1 MRNTAPLFAAS
12 ACLAFIVSCGDSSN
26 TLVSPHDTISEQHSS
41 SSENNATQS
50 YSSAGTSEHHSSSV
64 SSHLAG
70 SSNAASSSSSAVLAV
85 SSCSAKAPDLQASSS
100 SWSSHRRSSSS
111 TRNPSSSARTPTSSQ
126 QKTATSS
133 SQPSAIDAGS
143 SSSANSQPASSAT
156 QAAKISLDENG
167 FATVAD
173 VYKSI
178 AADEKAVF
186 IIRHSE
192 REDNVAIETELTA
205 NGVKMAQDLGATLK
219 SDEEF
224 SYITSGFVRTNETA
238 NNISKGRGEANLPK
252 LITNY
257 DITGNWFLK
266 ISADS
271 LAQYATQLN
280 MKGSSVELMGHWAYE
295 GGYPDALYELTPRAE
310 EFMQKVI
317 LKNLSKWKRVSIM
330 VSHDILVMPLAVF
343 GSNKK
348 VALKYHE
355 DFHWI
360 NYIAGLAIIVDAQNN
375 LRYIPVKG
383 AESGVIDY
391 LALYRKEHG
400 ITTPKIPNI

>member
-1 MRNTAPLFAAS
+1 MRHPAPLFAAS

-26 TLVSPHDTISEQHSS
+26 TLVSPHDTISEQNSS
-41 SSENNATQS
+41 SSENNVTQS
-50 YSSAGTSEHHSSSV
+50 YSSTGTLEHHSSSA
-64 SSHLAG
+64 SSHQAG
-70 SSNAASSSSSAVLAV
+70 SSNVATSSSSAVLAV
-85 SSCSAKAPDLQASSS
+85 SSCSAKAPDLSSS
-100 SWSSHRRSSSS
+100 SRSSHRRSSSS

-143 SSSANSQPASSAT
+143 SSSANPLPASSAT

-173 VYKSI
+173 VYKSL
-178 AADEKAVF
+178 ASDEKAVF

-355 DFHWI
+355 DYHWI

>member
-1 MRNTAPLFAAS
+1 M
-12 ACLAFIVSCGDSSN
+12 
-26 TLVSPHDTISEQHSS
+26 
-41 SSENNATQS
+41 
-50 YSSAGTSEHHSSSV
+50 
-64 SSHLAG
+64 
-70 SSNAASSSSSAVLAV
+70 
-85 SSCSAKAPDLQASSS
+85 
-100 SWSSHRRSSSS
+100 SSS
-111 TRNPSSSARTPTSSQ
+111 TTAPTSSQ
-126 QKTATSS
+126 QNTAATSS
-133 SQPSAIDAGS
+133 QASGIGTEH
-143 SSSANSQPASSAT
+143 SSSATPTSAT
-156 QAAKISLDENG
+156 TDVALDENG

-173 VYKSI
+173 VYRSL

-205 NGVKMAQDLGATLK
+205 NGIKMAQDLGATLK

-238 NNISKGRGEANLPK
+238 NNISVGRGEPNLPK

-271 LAQYATQLN
+271 LAQYATQLD
-280 MKGSSVELMGHWAYE
+280 MKGKSVELMAHWAYDK
-295 GGYPDALYELTPRAE
+295 GYTDVFYELESRAE
-310 EFMQKVI
+310 EFMQSVI
-317 LKNLSKWKRVSIM
+317 LKNLPKWKRVSIM
-330 VSHDILVMPLAVF
+330 VSHDIFVMPLAVF

-355 DFHWI
+355 DYHWI
-360 NYIAGLAIIVDAQNN
+360 NYIAGLAVIADAQNN

-400 ITTPKIPNI
+400 TANPKNPSLYP

>member
-1 MRNTAPLFAAS
+1 MQKLNHSVLRAIATKPLFVAISFTAMLSACSDTTFSTAPESIAS
-12 ACLAFIVSCGDSSN
+12 SS
-26 TLVSPHDTISEQHSS
+26 TTTEELS
-41 SSENNATQS
+41 SSEVATVE
-50 YSSAGTSEHHSSSV
+50 SS
-64 SSHLAG
+64 G
-70 SSNAASSSSSAVLAV
+70 SAIQQSSSSSGT
-85 SSCSAKAPDLQASSS
+85 KNNSSS
-100 SWSSHRRSSSS
+100 SRSSHRRSSSS
-111 TRNPSSSARTPTSSQ
+111 VAQ
-126 QKTATSS
+126 TSS
-133 SQPSAIDAGS
+133 SIISSSQETPVS
-143 SSSANSQPASSAT
+143 SSSDVAKSSSSSQTSLPA
-156 QAAKISLDENG
+156 KEISLDENG

-173 VYKSI
+173 VYKSLT
-178 AADEKAVF
+178 ADEKAVF

-192 REDNVAIETELTA
+192 REDDVAIETELTA

-238 NNISKGRGEANLPK
+238 NNISKGRGEASLPK

-271 LAQYATQLN
+271 LAQYATKLN
-280 MKGSSVELMGHWAYE
+280 MKGSSVELMAHWAYD
-295 GGYPDALYELTPRAE
+295 GGYPDVLYELAPRAE

-330 VSHDILVMPLAVF
+330 VSHDILVMPLTVF

-355 DFHWI
+355 DYHWI
-360 NYIAGLAIIVDAQNN
+360 NYIAGLAIIIGTDNSM
-375 LRYIPVKG
+375 RYVPVKG
-383 AESGVIDY
+383 AASGVIDY
-391 LALYRKEHG
+391 LAIFMDGRRSSRS
-400 ITTPKIPNI
+400 P

>member
-1 MRNTAPLFAAS
+1 MQKLNHSVLRAIATKPLFVAISFTAMLSACSDTTFSTAPESIAS
-12 ACLAFIVSCGDSSN
+12 SS
-26 TLVSPHDTISEQHSS
+26 TTTEELS
-41 SSENNATQS
+41 SSEVATVE
-50 YSSAGTSEHHSSSV
+50 SS
-64 SSHLAG
+64 G
-70 SSNAASSSSSAVLAV
+70 SAIQQSSSSSGI
-85 SSCSAKAPDLQASSS
+85 KNNSSS
-100 SWSSHRRSSSS
+100 SRSSHRRSSSS
-111 TRNPSSSARTPTSSQ
+111 VAQ
-126 QKTATSS
+126 TSS
-133 SQPSAIDAGS
+133 SIISSSQETPVS
-143 SSSANSQPASSAT
+143 SSSDVAKSSSSSQTSLPA
-156 QAAKISLDENG
+156 KELSLDENG

-173 VYKSI
+173 VYKSLT
-178 AADEKAVF
+178 ADEKAVF

-192 REDNVAIETELTA
+192 REDDVAIETELTA

-238 NNISKGRGEANLPK
+238 NNISKGRGEASLPK

-271 LAQYATQLN
+271 LAQYATKLN
-280 MKGSSVELMGHWAYE
+280 MKGSSVELMAHWAYD
-295 GGYPDALYELTPRAE
+295 GGYPDVLYELAPRAE

-330 VSHDILVMPLAVF
+330 VSHDILVMPLTVF

-355 DFHWI
+355 DYHWI
-360 NYIAGLAIIVDAQNN
+360 NYIAGLAIIIGTDNSM
-375 LRYIPVKG
+375 RYVPVKG
-383 AESGVIDY
+383 AASGVIDY
-391 LALYRKEHG
+391 LAIFMDGRRSSRS
-400 ITTPKIPNI
+400 P

>member
-1 MRNTAPLFAAS
+1 M
-12 ACLAFIVSCGDSSN
+12 
-26 TLVSPHDTISEQHSS
+26 
-41 SSENNATQS
+41 
-50 YSSAGTSEHHSSSV
+50 
-64 SSHLAG
+64 
-70 SSNAASSSSSAVLAV
+70 SSSAIA
-85 SSCSAKAPDLQASSS
+85 
-100 SWSSHRRSSSS
+100 
-111 TRNPSSSARTPTSSQ
+111 PTSSQ
-126 QKTATSS
+126 QNTATSS
-133 SQPSAIDAGS
+133 SQASGIGS
-143 SSSANSQPASSAT
+143 EHSSSATPTSAT
-156 QAAKISLDENG
+156 TDVSLDENG

-173 VYKSI
+173 VYHSL

-205 NGVKMAQDLGATLK
+205 NGIKMAQDLGVTLK

-224 SYITSGFVRTNETA
+224 TYITSGFVRTNETA
-238 NNISKGRGEANLPK
+238 NNISIGRGEPSLPK

-330 VSHDILVMPLAVF
+330 VSHDIFVMPLAVF

-355 DFHWI
+355 DYHWI
-360 NYIAGLAIIVDAQNN
+360 NYIAGLAIITDAQNN

-400 ITTPKIPNI
+400 TANPKNPNK